1 MSSEIKIPD
10 YPESVLI
17 SSRTGDLR
25 TSSYIVLPKG
35 EPLFSAYAT
44 TIAVDDEA
52 GGCFIVLSAC
62 SNEGHQKIKIDFAEW
77 PLVCEAVE
85 RLRKEWVGK

>member
-1 MSSEIKIPD
+1 MSSELKIPN
-10 YPESVLI
+10 EV
-17 SSRTGDLR
+17 GDLR

-35 EPLFSAYAT
+35 EPLFSAYAM

-52 GGCFIVLSAC
+52 SGIFIVLSA
-62 SNEGHQKIKIDFAEW
+62 SVDDEYQKIKIDFAEW

>member
-1 MSSEIKIPD
+1 MSSELKNPE
-10 YPESVLI
+10 PESG
-17 SSRTGDLR
+17 SSDLR
-25 TSSYIVLPKG
+25 VLSYIVLPKG

-44 TIAVDDEA
+44 SVSVDDEA
-52 GGCFIVLSAC
+52 AGVFVVLSSC
-62 SNEGHQKIKIDFAEW
+62 SDEAHVKLKIDFAEW